1 MTKVEAIVYRRLK
14 KKHPT
19 WTNKQLIIGVKYAL
33 APYMRRR
40 KNVRTQ
46 T

>member
-33 APYMRRR
+33 ARCM
-40 KNVRTQ
+40 KGDK
-46 T
+46 